1 MGSEAQTDG
10 RMNFRI
16 EDKGRLGDE
25 GLGLTIE
32 LEKGGS
38 GGWTATSK
46 GNGTVNLYGY
56 RRGGEGEREG
66 RRVRESGCHILCIK
80 KLCFVHILYDALIL
94 YY

>member
-46 GNGTVNLYGY
+46 ENGTVNLYGY
-56 RRGGEGEREG
+56 RQGGEGEREG
-66 RRVRESGCHILCIK
+66 RRVRESGYHMLCIK
-80 KLCFVHILYDALIL
+80 GSYMFHSYLM
-94 YY
+94 